1 MLGLML
7 FFAIL
12 LVLRIATGVILIK
25 MFYPIILSVLV
36 DQIRM
41 DRIGI
46 TIAPLILL
54 TLLMVI
60 DILSNVR
67 MDFGRNRMT
76 G

>member
-7 FFAIL
+7 FFAVL
-12 LVLRIATGVILIK
+12 LVLRIATGVIVIK
-25 MFYPIILSVLV
+25 MFYPIILSILV

-41 DRIGI
+41 EKIGV
-46 TIAPLILL
+46 TIAPLIFL
-54 TLLMVI
+54 TLLLAI

-67 MDFGRNRMT
+67 MDFGRDRMT

>member
-7 FFAIL
+7 FFAVL

-36 DQIRM
+36 DQIWM
-41 DRIGI
+41 GRIGI
-46 TIAPLILL
+46 TIAPLLLL
-54 TLLMVI
+54 TLLLII

-67 MDFGRNRMT
+67 MDFGRDRMT